1 MRIVVV
7 EDGAKIR
14 RGLIHLIQKIN
25 PEYKIVGEAANG
37 TDGLRIITGLKPDL
51 VIADIRM
58 PELNGLEMLQQ
69 LKSRGLKHKTVILS
83 AYSDFSFAQQAISI
97 GVSEYL
103 LKPVTAEKLA
113 KSLAA
118 IGRELD
124 EEELQRESSRLL
136 TVKYIFQD
144 LLMGKTGK
152 IEELS
157 RYLNPENGFDDAPPF
172 ALVGA
177 YTGNKIYDRAPV
189 RKEALQQALNL
200 IISEIPEFKF
210 LIMDNEVSGLTILF
224 VACRTDFAKLESF
237 LEKTLLDAVHQYDFP
252 NLVMGWITI
261 EFPEEIYI
269 KQQQLRELFKWAL
282 VLGKNVM
289 ITQSKIDLLTPKPPA
304 YPDELEKQAILAVS
318 HKNFKGLQDT
328 DNEFLQW
335 WQKDQ
340 YAPEQIIA
348 GFVRFISSVTNA
360 IKEFDPEMFKQVKQ
374 QEILQQV
381 LNAVTMDQLEAALT
395 EISNRLTKA
404 EPAQNFNYSLPVV
417 KALKIIVE
425 NYQSG
430 ITREE
435 IAARLHIT
443 PEYLSMLFYKEVG
456 QSFTAYLKNFRIG
469 KAKDLLKN
477 TDLKIYEVA
486 ERTGYPDPKYF
497 CRVFK
502 EVTGVPAG
510 EYQKRNS

>member
-14 RGLIHLIQKIN
+14 RGIIQLIQKIN

-37 TDGLRIITGLKPDL
+37 ADGLKIITDLKPDL

-69 LKSRGLKHKTVILS
+69 LKSQGLKHKTVIIS

-97 GVSEYL
+97 GVSDYL
-103 LKPVTAEKLA
+103 LKPVTAEKLEKA
-113 KSLAA
+113 LAA

-136 TVKYIFQD
+136 TVKHIFQD
-144 LLMGKTGK
+144 LLMGRTGK
-152 IEELS
+152 IKELPQ
-157 RYLNPENGFDDAPPF
+157 YLNPDNGFDGAAPF
-172 ALVGA
+172 VLVGA
-177 YTGNKIYDRAPV
+177 YTGNKSYDQV
-189 RKEALQQALNL
+189 TLQQTFNL
-200 IISEIPEFKF
+200 ILSEIREFKF

-224 VACRTDFAKLESF
+224 VACRTDFSKLELY
-237 LEKTLLDAVHQYDFP
+237 LERTLLDAVHQYDFP
-252 NLVMGWITI
+252 NLVMGWIAVEAPQEVYT
-261 EFPEEIYI
+261 
-269 KQQQLRELFKWAL
+269 KLQQLREMLKWAL
-282 VLGKNVM
+282 ILGKNVM
-289 ITQSKIDLLTPKPPA
+289 ITQSEIARLIPKPPS
-304 YPDELEKQAILAVS
+304 YPDELEKQAIQAVS
-318 HKNFKGLQDT
+318 HKNFKGLQET
-328 DNEFLQW
+328 GNEFLGW

-340 YAPEQIIA
+340 YPPEQIIA
-348 GFVRFISSVTNA
+348 GFVRFISSVTNG
-360 IKEFDPEMFKQVKQ
+360 IKEIDPELFKQVKQ

-381 LNAVTMDQLEAALT
+381 LNAVTMDQLEVVLE
-395 EISNRLTKA
+395 EISSRLTA
-404 EPAQNFNYSLPVV
+404 VEPARNFNYSLTVV
-417 KALKIIVE
+417 KALKLIVE

-456 QSFTAYLKNFRIG
+456 QSFTAYLKNYRIG
-469 KAKDLLKN
+469 KAKELLMN
-477 TDLKIYEVA
+477 TGLKIYEVA
-486 ERTGYPDPKYF
+486 ERVGYPDPKYF

-502 EVTGVPAG
+502 EVTGVSAG
-510 EYQKRNS
+510 EFLKRNL

>member
-14 RGLIHLIQKIN
+14 RGIIQLIQKIN
-25 PEYKIVGEAANG
+25 VEYAIVGEAANG
-37 TDGLRIITGLKPDL
+37 AEGLMIIADLKPDL

-69 LKSRGLKHKTVILS
+69 LKSQGLKHKTVIIS
-83 AYSDFSFAQQAISI
+83 AYSDFAFAQQAISI

-113 KSLAA
+113 KALAA
-118 IGRELD
+118 IGRELA
-124 EEELQRESSRLL
+124 EEELQRESSRML
-136 TVKYIFQD
+136 TVKHIFQD
-144 LLMGKTGK
+144 LLMGRTGK
-152 IEELS
+152 IKELP
-157 RYLNPENGFDDAPPF
+157 RYLNPENGFDGAPPF

-177 YTGNKIYDRAPV
+177 FTGNKFYDRA
-189 RKEALQQALNL
+189 REETLQQTLHSIL
-200 IISEIPEFKF
+200 SEIPEFKF
-210 LIMDNEVSGLTILF
+210 LIMDNEISGLTILF
-224 VACRTDFAKLESF
+224 VACRTDFAKLDSY
-237 LEKTLLDAVHQYDFP
+237 LERTLLDAVHQYDFP
-252 NLVMGWITI
+252 NLVMGWIAV
-261 EFPEEIYI
+261 ESPEEIYT
-269 KQQQLRELFKWAL
+269 KLQQLREMIKWAL
-282 VLGKNVM
+282 ILGKNVM
-289 ITQSKIDLLTPKPPA
+289 ITQSKIAGLALKQPA

-318 HKNFKGLQDT
+318 HKNFKGLQET
-328 DNEFLQW
+328 GNEFFHW

-340 YAPEQIIA
+340 YPPEHIIA

-360 IKEFDPEMFKQVKQ
+360 IKEFEPELFKQVKQ
-374 QEILQQV
+374 QEILQPV
-381 LNAVTMDQLEAALT
+381 LNAVTMDQLEAALA
-395 EISNRLTKA
+395 EISSRFTEA

-425 NYQSG
+425 NYQTG

-435 IAARLHIT
+435 IAAKLHIT

-456 QSFTAYLKNFRIG
+456 QSFTTYLKNFRIN
-469 KAKDLLKN
+469 KAKELLMN

-486 ERTGYPDPKYF
+486 ERVGYLDPKYF

-510 EYQKRNS
+510 EYQKRNL